1 MLESNKITT
10 KQNRQLHALI
20 QELAL
25 SFDKADLVS
34 QYTQGR
40 TDHSSEMSFIEAE
53 NLISYL
59 KVQSYKAQGDLKPAR
74 EVEPAQKKA
83 FCPASDKMRKKII
96 FMAHHLYWHNEEG
109 KISLKRI
116 DEWCEKS
123 SPHKKKLNDLSKA
136 ELVDTVSA
144 FEAMYKKYLAE
155 SAKR

>member
-1 MLESNKITT
+1 MLESNKITA
-10 KQNRQLHALI
+10 KQNRHLHALI

-59 KVQSYKAQGDLKPAR
+59 KVKSYQAQGQLKPAR
-74 EVEPAQKKA
+74 EVELKEKKA

-96 FMAHHLYWHNEEG
+96 FLAHQLYWHNEAG
-109 KISLKRI
+109 KIDLARI
-116 DEWCEKS
+116 DNWCEKS
-123 SPHKKKLNDLSKA
+123 SPHKKKLNELSRV
-136 ELVDTVSA
+136 ELVDTVNA
-144 FEAMYKKYLAE
+144 FEAMYKKYLSE